1 MSKEV
6 EDNLRDCSLA
16 VREIDTALTAL
27 MRSPEIRRTVTR
39 QQLFFMLF
47 WQSMEKLEV
56 GVKPELLA
64 ILTEKIGFDEA
75 QKLIVETER
84 ALAGILDELDGCP
97 EMPQS
102 AGHGTANKS

>member
-39 QQLFFMLF
+39 QPLMQLTSL
-47 WQSMEKLEV
+47 WSDSE
-56 GVKPELLA
+56 
-64 ILTEKIGFDEA
+64 
-75 QKLIVETER
+75 
-84 ALAGILDELDGCP
+84 
-97 EMPQS
+97 
-102 AGHGTANKS
+102 